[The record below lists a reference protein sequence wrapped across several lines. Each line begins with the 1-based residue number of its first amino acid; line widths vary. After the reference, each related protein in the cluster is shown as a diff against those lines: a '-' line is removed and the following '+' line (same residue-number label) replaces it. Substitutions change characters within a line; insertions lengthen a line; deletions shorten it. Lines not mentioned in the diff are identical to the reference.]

1 MEEFN
6 VATFLLINQYAGKS
20 SLLDTALIGFAEA
33 MPYIFIL
40 VIIYL
45 WFSGC
50 IERKKSSFNAGL
62 SVLLGMLT
70 SYAISLFYYHSR
82 PFVDNFGV
90 QLVEHAPDSS
100 YPSDHTTFIFSISVM
115 LLFNKS
121 TRTIGTILCFLSIIS
136 GLSRVFVGVH
146 FPLDI
151 FGAIFVAMF
160 SSVVV
165 FKLRYKTNYLLN
177 VLVKKMPTRQLSRK
191 IYSWLFSLRSTF

>member
-6 VATFLLINQYAGKS
+6 VAVFLFINQYAGKS
-20 SLLDTALIGFAEA
+20 SFLDAALIGTAEV

-40 VIIYL
+40 IIIYL
-45 WFSGC
+45 WFVGS
-50 IERKKSSFNAGL
+50 IERKKSSFNSGL

-70 SYAISLFYYHSR
+70 SYLVSLFYYHSR
-82 PFVDNFGV
+82 PFVNNLGT

-100 YPSDHTTFIFSISVM
+100 FPSDHTTFIFSISVM

-121 TRTIGTILCFLSIIS
+121 TRFIGIVLCFLSFIS

-151 FGAIFVAMF
+151 LGAILVATF
-160 SSVVV
+160 SSMVV
-165 FKLRYKTNYLLN
+165 FKLRHKTNFLLN
-177 VLVKKMPTRQLSRK
+177 VLVKIMPNKPIKQD
-191 IYSWLFSLRSTF
+191 

>member
-6 VATFLLINQYAGKS
+6 VVIFLFINQYAGKS
-20 SLLDTALIGFAEA
+20 SFLDAALIGTAEA
-33 MPYIFIL
+33 MPYFFITI
-40 VIIYL
+40 IIYL
-45 WFSGC
+45 WFVGS
-50 IERKKSSFNAGL
+50 IERKKSSFNSGL

-70 SYAISLFYYHSR
+70 SYVVSIFYYHSR
-82 PFVDNFGV
+82 PFVNNLGT

-100 YPSDHTTFIFSISVM
+100 FTSDHTTFIFSISVM

-121 TRTIGTILCFLSIIS
+121 TRVLGIALCFLSLIS

-151 FGAIFVAMF
+151 LGAILVATF

-165 FKLRYKTNYLLN
+165 FKLRHKTNGLLN
-177 VLVKKMPTRQLSRK
+177 VLVKKMPNKPIKQD
-191 IYSWLFSLRSTF
+191 